1 MLICGIIKKI
11 LYKYEEESI
20 MDKNNSTLV
29 NDGKNTGTMNNNSQS
44 SSNNKKS

>member
-1 MLICGIIKKI
+1 MN
-11 LYKYEEESI
+11 
-20 MDKNNSTLV
+20 KNNSTSI